1 MFGLQLDDKTMLIP
15 GREHLTD
22 EEYDQLRHDRP
33 DIETFLVV
41 KAFDLLIPSKTH
53 PDESQ

>member
-1 MFGLQLDDKTMLIP
+1 MFGLQLDDQTMLIP

-22 EEYDQLRHDRP
+22 EEYEQLRHDRP
-33 DIETFLVV
+33 DIEAFLVV